1 LNAAFSKS
9 PTGSTQPIQA
19 ISPDMKP
26 RRSQTSRATSELAKP
41 HRRRVKLVDEIIES
55 LRQDIVTRRLPHG
68 ARLPSEKEL
77 SDRYGVSQPT
87 IREAIRALEAVG
99 LVAVFHGSGSFV
111 RSQGDFALASA
122 LQTLLQLESVGVMQ
136 VLEVRQVLG
145 RYSIEAAATNAT
157 AEDIEAIT
165 AACTRFESLGEAKTI
180 EEVIA
185 CIIDFQR
192 TVSAASHSPLLHS
205 LEVFLLAL
213 LNQVQVTSLTG
224 RGPRFWRARALD
236 FQLHRVAIL
245 EGIRS
250 GDPKL
255 ARQAVD
261 RYFEAQR
268 ARFERDDNLRTIN
281 LSSPSL
287 INVLAQMV
295 RQYKD

>member
-1 LNAAFSKS
+1 MKARRLQTTH
-9 PTGSTQPIQA
+9 PTLELV
-19 ISPDMKP
+19 KP
-26 RRSQTSRATSELAKP
+26 R
-41 HRRRVKLVDEIIES
+41 RRRVKVVDEIIES

-68 ARLPSEKEL
+68 ERLPSEKEL

-99 LVAVFHGSGSFV
+99 LVEVFHGSGSFV
-111 RSQGDFALASA
+111 RSQGDYALASA
-122 LQTLLQLESVGVMQ
+122 LQTLLQLESVGIMQ

-145 RYSIEAAATNAT
+145 RYSIEAAASNAT

-165 AACTRFESLGEAKTI
+165 LACTRFESLGDVKTV

-185 CIIDFQR
+185 YIIDFQR
-192 TVSAASHSPLLHS
+192 AVSAASHSPLLHS

-213 LNQVQVTSLTG
+213 LNEVQVQSLTG

-236 FQLHRVAIL
+236 FQRHRVAVL

-250 GDPKL
+250 GDPQI
-255 ARQAVD
+255 ARRAID

-268 ARFERDDNLRTIN
+268 ARFERDDHLRALN
-281 LSSPSL
+281 LSNPSL
-287 INVLAQMV
+287 INVVAKMV
-295 RQYKD
+295 RQYKV